1 MDTPRIYFLTILET
15 KVPPVFLLLP
25 APPPYTG
32 LPFPQA
38 LRKLPE
44 GWSMRLP
51 TMGWTGR
58 EGSEGMGA
66 GAPGS
71 ICGTDGKEERELLWP
86 WVSKMRWGE
95 NLRHTVLT
103 VALKERLVL
112 GTEE

>member
-1 MDTPRIYFLTILET
+1 
-15 KVPPVFLLLP
+15 
-25 APPPYTG
+25 
-32 LPFPQA
+32 
-38 LRKLPE
+38 
-44 GWSMRLP
+44 
-51 TMGWTGR
+51 
-58 EGSEGMGA
+58 MGA

-86 WVSKMRWGE
+86 WVSKVRWGE